1 MPQSSSTLHTG
12 MGTSIRLIG
21 GDRLNDR
28 ARDVV
33 LNYEQLPFLDLSVDI
48 VVFDPPFQPQ
58 TVDGLI
64 GAKFTKI
71 EGGVSAVKDSV
82 QKGCRE
88 AWRVARLGII
98 VKVQDYIHDHK
109 PVWMSMWVW
118 EALGEPYDF
127 VTLRA
132 SAKMSASNWSRQ
144 LSVRRNHST
153 FWVYRRRSL
162 R

>member
-1 MPQSSSTLHTG
+1 M
-12 MGTSIRLIG
+12 
-21 GDRLNDR
+21 
-28 ARDVV
+28 V
-33 LNYEQLPFLDLSVDI
+33 LDYERLPFADQSIDV

-58 TVDGLI
+58 TVNGLI
-64 GAKFTKI
+64 GEKFTKI
-71 EGGVSAVKDSV
+71 NGGVSEVKSSV
-82 QKGCRE
+82 QKGCAE

-109 PVWMSMWVW
+109 PVWMSLWVI
-118 EALGEPYDF
+118 ETLGEPYDF

-132 SAKMSASNWSRQ
+132 ASKLQAPNWKRQ

-153 FWVYRRRSL
+153 FWVYRRKSL